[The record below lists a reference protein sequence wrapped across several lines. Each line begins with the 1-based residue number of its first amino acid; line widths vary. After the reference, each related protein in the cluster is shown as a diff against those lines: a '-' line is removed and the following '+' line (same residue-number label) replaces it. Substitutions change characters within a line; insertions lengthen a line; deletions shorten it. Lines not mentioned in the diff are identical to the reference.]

1 MNIKSIL
8 NCLTDQ
14 TSSAS
19 QPDVARLDLTENE
32 LVSKTYIA
40 NFIFDQIKL
49 QQEVRDRWF
58 GYCLSTNAATAAMS
72 ATLANTSIV
81 SPSFRIVAAAI
92 PLGINSILGQLY
104 YELYLRQRRNY
115 MKHYNILNFI
125 QEDIISS
132 TMSREQYSQFYTNV
146 EPFASQLHGA
156 DYFSLQIQAT
166 LTSSYAAI
174 STGLLLLETLSHHVG
189 ISVIAA
195 LFIGVFIFVMLQLRR
210 RKVYW
215 Q

>member
-1 MNIKSIL
+1 MNIKGIL
-8 NCLTDQ
+8 NHLTDQ
-14 TSSAS
+14 TSSVS
-19 QPDVARLDLTENE
+19 QPNAAKLDLVENE
-32 LVSKTYIA
+32 LVSKAYIA
-40 NFIFDQIKL
+40 SFIFDQIKL

-72 ATLANTSIV
+72 ATLATTSIV
-81 SPSFRIVAAAI
+81 SPSLRIVAAAI
-92 PLGINSILGQLY
+92 PLGVNSVLGQLY

-115 MKHYNILNFI
+115 MKHYSILNFL

-132 TMSREQYSQFYTNV
+132 VMPKEQYSQFYTNV
-146 EPFASQLHGA
+146 EPFANQLRGA

-174 STGLLLLETLSHHVG
+174 FTVLILLETVSCCVG
-189 ISVIAA
+189 ASVAA
-195 LFIGVFIFVMLQLRR
+195 GLFIGVFIFVMLQFRR

-215 Q
+215 R